1 MRKIKLIKLLPLLVN
16 TMLLQRRC
24 YLQSHLN
31 MVIEMKI
38 TSTNHRK
45 SSLKN
50 IKISTAAGLITI
62 TTNICLD
69 FWVCL
74 GR

>member
-1 MRKIKLIKLLPLLVN
+1 
-16 TMLLQRRC
+16 
-24 YLQSHLN
+24 
-31 MVIEMKI
+31 MKI
-38 TSTNHRK
+38 TSTNYRK

-62 TTNICLD
+62 TTKICLD

-74 GR
+74 EMGKEKEGYILTLNASLTMLMGFENSQRLFVSF

>member
-1 MRKIKLIKLLPLLVN
+1 
-16 TMLLQRRC
+16 
-24 YLQSHLN
+24 LQSHLN